1 VWKRKGWRSWL
12 AAVILISSLLL
23 FASCVGSPEPIQ
35 ILVDWPEFPAPPEE
49 VVLEGETVC
58 MPLEYWLSIT
68 RYVVA
73 VERVRESMEGE

>member
-1 VWKRKGWRSWL
+1 MKRKGLKSLLL
-12 AAVILISSLLL
+12 AVMLSVLTLL